1 MFSPISSGVIFSM
14 IWALSGGPQCTTFTP
29 SICSISFATVILDS
43 WWSPDIKESQSMG
56 SLQFIRAPLL
66 MLQSA
71 RMTDGSGE
79 TFCALSATAASCR
92 HKHLV
97 TDPPIADSSGPEASI
112 NIFPAASS
120 LIDKRVGLLSC

>member
-14 IWALSGGPQCTTFTP
+14 IWALSSGPQRTTFTP

-43 WWSPDIKESQSMG
+43 WWSPDIQESQSMG

-71 RMTDGSGE
+71 RMTDWSGE
-79 TFCALSATAASCR
+79 TFCALCALSALHA
-92 HKHLV
+92 
-97 TDPPIADSSGPEASI
+97 GI
-112 NIFPAASS
+112 NIW
-120 LIDKRVGLLSC
+120 

>member
-14 IWALSGGPQCTTFTP
+14 IWALSSGPQCTTFTP
-29 SICSISFATVILDS
+29 GICSISFATVILDS

-79 TFCALSATAASCR
+79 TFCALSAAPSCR

-97 TDPPIADSSGPEASI
+97 MDPPIADSSGPEASI

-120 LIDKRVGLLSC
+120 LIDKKVGLLGR